1 MRRNRPDAAPE
12 GGAGQAADDK
22 QPASEPTAAQVANF
36 LRRNPDF
43 LVEQPELL
51 TELTPPP
58 RVRGDGVVDLQ
69 SFQVERLREQVEE
82 ITKAR
87 DALVQAGRSNMAA
100 QGRVHEAILALLAAR
115 SFEHLIE
122 TCTTDLAV
130 ILNLDAVTLGVE
142 KQTSDIPPLRLG
154 GLCQLEPD
162 TVDSLIG
169 RGRNLILHGDIEGS
183 PLVFGKAAG
192 LVASQAL
199 IRLEISAQTPPAL
212 LALGSR
218 RADQFHAGQGTEL
231 LGFLAAAL
239 EQCIRAWLNLPA

>member
-12 GGAGQAADDK
+12 GSAGR
-22 QPASEPTAAQVANF
+22 PAGETAPAREPTAAQVANF
-36 LRRNPDF
+36 LRRNPNF
-43 LVEQPELL
+43 LAEQPDLL
-51 TELTPPP
+51 TELMPPA
-58 RVRGDGVVDLQ
+58 RVQGDGVVDLQ
-69 SFQVERLREQVEE
+69 QVMVERLREKVESM
-82 ITKAR
+82 TKAR
-87 DALVQAGRSNMAA
+87 DALVHAGRSNMAA
-100 QGRVHEAILALLAAR
+100 QSRVHTAILALLGAR

-142 KQTSDIPPLRLG
+142 RQTSDVPPLRLG

-169 RGRNLILHGDIEGS
+169 RGRKLILHGDIEGS
-183 PLVFGKAAG
+183 PAVFGKAAG

-199 IRLEISAQTPPAL
+199 IRLEISPQTPPAL

-218 RADQFHAGQGTEL
+218 RADQFHPGQGTEL
-231 LGFLAAAL
+231 LAFLAAAL
-239 EQCIRAWLNLPA
+239 EQCIRAWLNIPG